1 MKKYL
6 VFFLITF
13 LIITTA
19 LIKNSTRELETKIF
33 NSKERIKILTN
44 KKDITMLQNNYLS
57 SPQRLFELKKEYF
70 GEKLEVLELNQFK
83 KFNLQWKKMNL
94 IK

>member
-83 KFNLQWKKMNL
+83 KFNLQ
-94 IK
+94 

>member
-6 VFFLITF
+6 IFFLITF

-44 KKDITMLQNNYLS
+44 KKEITMLQNNYLS

-83 KFNLQWKKMNL
+83 KLNLQ
-94 IK
+94 

>member
-19 LIKNSTRELETKIF
+19 IIKNSTRELETKIF

-44 KKDITMLQNNYLS
+44 KKEITMLQNNYLS

-83 KFNLQWKKMNL
+83 KFNLQ
-94 IK
+94 

>member
-44 KKDITMLQNNYLS
+44 KKEITMLQNNYLS

-83 KFNLQWKKMNL
+83 KLNLQ
-94 IK
+94 

>member
-6 VFFLITF
+6 IFFLITF

-44 KKDITMLQNNYLS
+44 KKEITMLQNNYLS
-57 SPQRLFELKKEYF
+57 SPQRLFELKKKYF
-70 GEKLEVLELNQFK
+70 GEKLEVLELKQFK
-83 KFNLQWKKMNL
+83 KFNLQWKKMN
-94 IK
+94 

>member
-44 KKDITMLQNNYLS
+44 KKEITMLQNNYLS
-57 SPQRLFELKKEYF
+57 SPQRLFELKKKYF
-70 GEKLEVLELNQFK
+70 GEKLEVLELQQFK
-83 KFNLQWKKMNL
+83 KLNLQ
-94 IK
+94 

>member
-44 KKDITMLQNNYLS
+44 KKEITMLQNNYLS

-83 KFNLQWKKMNL
+83 KFNLQ
-94 IK
+94 

>member
-44 KKDITMLQNNYLS
+44 KKEITMLQNNYLS

>member
-44 KKDITMLQNNYLS
+44 KKEITMLQNNYLS

-70 GEKLEVLELNQFK
+70 GEKLEVLELNQIK
-83 KFNLQWKKMNL
+83 KFNLQ
-94 IK
+94 

>member
-6 VFFLITF
+6 IFFLITF

-33 NSKERIKILTN
+33 NSKERIKTLTN
-44 KKDITMLQNNYLS
+44 KKEITMLQNNYLS

-70 GEKLEVLELNQFK
+70 GEKLEVLEFKQFK
-83 KFNLQWKKMNL
+83 KFNLQ
-94 IK
+94 

>member
-6 VFFLITF
+6 IFFLITF

-44 KKDITMLQNNYLS
+44 KKEITMLQNNYLS

-70 GEKLEVLELNQFK
+70 GEKLEVLELQQFK
-83 KFNLQWKKMNL
+83 KLNLQ
-94 IK
+94 

>member
-6 VFFLITF
+6 IFFLITF
-13 LIITTA
+13 LIIITA

-33 NSKERIKILTN
+33 NSKERIKTLTN
-44 KKDITMLQNNYLS
+44 KKEITMLQNNYLS

-83 KFNLQWKKMNL
+83 KFNLQ
-94 IK
+94 

>member
-44 KKDITMLQNNYLS
+44 KKEITMLQNNYLS

-70 GEKLEVLELNQFK
+70 G
-83 KFNLQWKKMNL
+83 
-94 IK
+94 

>member
-13 LIITTA
+13 LIITTSV
-19 LIKNSTRELETKIF
+19 IKNSTRELETKIF

-44 KKDITMLQNNYLS
+44 KRDMVLLQNNYLS
-57 SPQRLFELKKEYF
+57 SPQRLFELKKKFF
-70 GEKLEVLELNQFK
+70 GKNLEVLELQQFK
-83 KFNLQWKKMNL
+83 NL
-94 IK
+94 IYNEKK